1 MLLVLIASFCLLIPG
16 LRFAG
21 NGIRKDYISA
31 DTTLAVRGFFVLLV
45 FFRHYKTYVE
55 LPRLSDDIFLQF
67 DNGMG
72 QLIVSLFLFYSG
84 YGIYE
89 SYRKKGESYVR
100 SFPKK
105 RFLTVLLHF
114 DIVVLLYLAMNV
126 ILGRQYSAGR
136 YLLAL
141 TGWYSVGN
149 SSWFIFVTL
158 LLYIFTYIALRLLPR
173 GWLQPAAVTLLT
185 LVYAVVY
192 NDLYPEYWWWCD
204 TIYCYAAGMW
214 YSLLREKI
222 ERAAANKVVWWP
234 VMLLLMFAGFE
245 LYFQREDLVTYQILA
260 VVYALACVWLS
271 MKVSLKSKLFGWL
284 GKRTFSLY
292 MLQHLVM
299 IVFAEFG
306 LAARPYRFLAAT
318 FVSTLIAAWALERL
332 LRLFDEKVL
341 KIK

>member
-1 MLLVLIASFCLLIPG
+1 MLIVLIASFCLLIPG

-45 FFRHYKTYVE
+45 FFRHYKTYVT
-55 LPRLSDDIFLQF
+55 LPRSSDEIFLRF

-89 SYRKKGESYVR
+89 SYCKKGESYVR

-114 DIVVLLYLAMNV
+114 DITVLLYLLMNL
-126 ILGRQYSAGR
+126 IFGRQYTLGR

-158 LLYIFTYIALRLLPR
+158 LLYIFT
-173 GWLQPAAVTLLT
+173 
-185 LVYAVVY
+185 
-192 NDLYPEYWWWCD
+192 
-204 TIYCYAAGMW
+204 
-214 YSLLREKI
+214 
-222 ERAAANKVVWWP
+222 
-234 VMLLLMFAGFE
+234 
-245 LYFQREDLVTYQILA
+245 
-260 VVYALACVWLS
+260 
-271 MKVSLKSKLFGWL
+271 
-284 GKRTFSLY
+284 
-292 MLQHLVM
+292 
-299 IVFAEFG
+299 
-306 LAARPYRFLAAT
+306 
-318 FVSTLIAAWALERL
+318 
-332 LRLFDEKVL
+332 
-341 KIK
+341 